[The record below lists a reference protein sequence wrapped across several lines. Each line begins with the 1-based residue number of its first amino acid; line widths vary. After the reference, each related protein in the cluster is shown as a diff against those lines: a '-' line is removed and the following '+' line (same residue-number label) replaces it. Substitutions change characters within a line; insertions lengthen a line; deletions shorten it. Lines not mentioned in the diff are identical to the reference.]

1 MRSQQWQVEVQR
13 SQSLGGERRLSSR
26 LDREPED
33 PLRSV
38 RKKSRKVRSL
48 LFSSMIFSTGLER
61 MRLHC
66 VWCWPEWEEGPAS
79 AFWPCHPP
87 GQPGRTT
94 INILL
99 QFNPFLFK
107 NYIYVSCISLHL
119 FSLEVKSE
127 HLMES
132 ESLYYRI
139 VLSIITLPQELGFWW
154 FYKIQ
159 DTLYSEHVWIL
170 FILVN
175 RVLDCML

>member
-1 MRSQQWQVEVQR
+1 
-13 SQSLGGERRLSSR
+13 
-26 LDREPED
+26 
-33 PLRSV
+33 
-38 RKKSRKVRSL
+38 
-48 LFSSMIFSTGLER
+48 

-99 QFNPFLFK
+99 QFNPFLIK

-127 HLMES
+127 HLIES
-132 ESLYYRI
+132 ESLYWPFYRI

-159 DTLYSEHVWIL
+159 DTLYSVRWTCVNSIYSRQSCLGLYALGINCLIVVHLYIIEEILHEHKIHYKIFL
-170 FILVN
+170 LQSSALKSNFALIKTA
-175 RVLDCML
+175 